1 MPISAPTRMDRRAS
15 LDVKAHTKGSS
26 SGGGSNGSGGGS
38 SGSGGGSSGSGG
50 GSNGSGGGGDVVVKD
65 PVPGLLD
72 PASLVATTETW
83 YVVPGLR
90 PEYDTLVPL
99 VD

>member
-1 MPISAPTRMDRRAS
+1 MDRRAS
-15 LDVKAHTKGSS
+15 LHVKAHTKGSS
-26 SGGGSNGSGGGS
+26 SGGGEDGSGGGS
-38 SGSGGGSSGSGG
+38 TGSGGGSTGSGG
-50 GSNGSGGGGDVVVKD
+50 GSTGSGGGGDVVVKD

-72 PASLVATTETW
+72 PASLVATTATW